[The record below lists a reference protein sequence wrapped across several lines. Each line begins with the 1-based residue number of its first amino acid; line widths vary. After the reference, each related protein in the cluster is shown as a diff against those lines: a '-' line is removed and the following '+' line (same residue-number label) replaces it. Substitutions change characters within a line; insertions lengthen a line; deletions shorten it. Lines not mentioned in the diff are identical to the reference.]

1 MGDGNS
7 TQVELGIQLN
17 TGLKATENQRK
28 TILNR
33 KHFDFDDKR
42 DFQRRKLDMT
52 RRKQAEFE
60 LKTLFEPEV
69 EI

>member
-17 TGLKATENQRK
+17 TGLEATENQRK

-52 RRKQAEFE
+52 RRKQTEFE